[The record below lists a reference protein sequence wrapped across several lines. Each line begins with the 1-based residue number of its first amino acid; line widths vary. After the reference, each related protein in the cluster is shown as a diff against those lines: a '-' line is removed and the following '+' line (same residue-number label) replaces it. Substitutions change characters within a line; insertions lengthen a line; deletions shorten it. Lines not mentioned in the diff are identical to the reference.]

1 EIIPAPRWS
10 IGSNAQV
17 RKQNPDILFKEED
30 KLYIIDAKY
39 YNVRS
44 NLPGWGDLVKQF
56 FYSHTIIGR
65 LNSFSKKENEQ
76 KTNIDDSE
84 ETSNK
89 LKSFKRIFT
98 DLHHIYNIF
107 IFPKTDH
114 DEPDLVSYLGSTEVE
129 DNKELG
135 RIFTFSIAMTKA

>member
-1 EIIPAPRWS
+1 
-10 IGSNAQV
+10 
-17 RKQNPDILFKEED
+17 
-30 KLYIIDAKY
+30 KY

-135 RIFTFSIAMTKA
+135 SIFSFSIEMKKAMIAYTDETFMNDKYRLSLKRAIEEHKVQPVSRFK